1 MANPSDTK
9 QAVTVDNASGALIPT
24 PKRIDLATLDDVR
37 LELASVYRDM
47 KSGKIDPADGTK
59 LAYVLGQ
66 IGKQITDGEQAARL
80 EILEKTLNM
89 RNK

>member
-1 MANPSDTK
+1 MANSSDTK
-9 QAVTVDNASGALIPT
+9 QAVTVDNGSGALIPT